1 MHQKFKE
8 FKKAYNA
15 VQREVLYNIL
25 VEFGIPTKLVRL
37 IKMYPN
43 ETYGRVWVGKHLSDM
58 FPMKN
63 GLKQGDALQPLLFN
77 FALEHAIR
85 MVAANMDGLKLNG
98 THQLLVYAD
107 DVKIMGGSV
116 RNAKKNKDLLVVA
129 SKETGLEV
137 NAAKV

>member
-98 THQLLVYAD
+98 THQLLVYVH
-107 DVKIMGGSV
+107 VKIMGGSV
-116 RNAKKNKDLLVVA
+116 RNAKKNKDHLVVA